1 MKYNAYN
8 MKYFIFRNFTVEPL
22 FSQFDARFSG
32 YNDIF
37 EFDADADLFV
47 WFYNIPLNPDLSKQ
61 ITEIDHF
68 SDKIDFLLKKIPASK
83 DFFIFTLVDTF
94 SVKWQNSD
102 FELSHK
108 IFEFNSMILSL
119 SKAHPNIRII
129 DFADFTKNHGV
140 GILINWK
147 YYYTSLTY
155 ISPALSEKFQT
166 WFLKKIDAIVS
177 KRKKC
182 IVLDLDNT
190 LWGGVLGE
198 DGVAGI
204 QLGNSY
210 PGNCYSDLQR
220 YLVEASDHGII
231 LAICSKNNESD
242 AKEVFEKNPNMIL
255 KMNQIVAYRIN
266 WENKPTNIKNLAN
279 EINIGLDSMVF
290 IDDNPVER
298 ELVKNAIPEIV
309 VPEFPKEPYN
319 INVFIRSVLE
329 DYFQIYK
336 LTAEDLEK
344 TSQYNENFRRD
355 NFKTEF
361 TSIEDFLKNLDIE
374 ITIKKADKFNNSR
387 IAQMTQKT
395 NQFNL
400 TTKRYTENEISRFI
414 ENGDMVFCASVKDK
428 FGDNGI
434 TLLAIVTFDF
444 ISKISFIDSYLLSC
458 RILGRGI
465 ENVFL
470 NFILNQVYL
479 KGYRKVEACYLPTAK
494 NGQVR
499 DFYEKNGFR
508 IKDKRDSIVTYVM
521 DMEKKIEIE
530 SYYKI
535 IYAES

>member
-1 MKYNAYN
+1 

-22 FSQFDARFSG
+22 FSNFDAKFSG
-32 YNDIF
+32 YSDIF
-37 EFDADADLFV
+37 ESDADADRFI
-47 WFYNIPLNPDLSKQ
+47 WFYNLSLNPDILQQ
-61 ITEIDHF
+61 ISEIDLF
-68 SDKIDFLLKKIPASK
+68 LNKIDFLLKKIPASR
-83 DFFIFTLVDTF
+83 DFYIFTLVDIF
-94 SVKWQNSD
+94 SVNWQNSD
-102 FELSHK
+102 FDLGYK
-108 IFEFNSMILSL
+108 ISEFNSKIISF
-119 SKAHPNIRII
+119 SKIHSNVKII
-129 DFADFTKNHGV
+129 DFADFTKNFGNEK
-140 GILINWK
+140 LINWK
-147 YYYTSLTY
+147 YYYTSHTC
-155 ISPALSEKFQT
+155 INPALSEKFQT
-166 WFLKKIDAIVS
+166 WLLRKIDAIVS

-198 DGVAGI
+198 DGIEGI
-204 QLGNSY
+204 QLGNTY

-220 YLVEASDHGII
+220 YLVEGSKQGII

-255 KMNQIVAYRIN
+255 KLNQIVAYRIN

-298 ELVKNAIPEIV
+298 ELVKKAIPEIT

-319 INVFIRSVLE
+319 INVFIRTVME

-336 LTAEDLEK
+336 LTNEDLEK
-344 TSQYNENFRRD
+344 TNLYKENFRRN
-355 NFKTEF
+355 NFKSEF
-361 TSIEDFLKNLDIE
+361 TSIEDFLQNLDIE
-374 ITIKKADKFNNSR
+374 ITVIKADKFNISR

-400 TTKRYTENEISRFI
+400 TTKRYTENEINRFI

-444 ISKISFIDSYLLSC
+444 KRRISFIDSYLLSC

-470 NFILNQVYL
+470 NFILNQIYL
-479 KGYRKVEACYLPTAK
+479 KGLKKVEACYLSTAK
-494 NGQVR
+494 NGQVK

-508 IKDKRDSIVTYVM
+508 IKEKNDNIISYIM
-521 DMEKKIEIE
+521 EMEKVIEIE

-535 IYAES
+535 FYTES

>member
-1 MKYNAYN
+1 

-22 FSQFDARFSG
+22 FSKFDAKFSG

-37 EFDADADLFV
+37 GFDADSDKFI
-47 WFYNIPLNPDLSKQ
+47 WFYNIPLNPDVSQQ

-68 SDKIDFLLKKIPASK
+68 SDKIDFLLKKIPESA
-83 DFFIFTLVDTF
+83 DFYIFTIVDIF
-94 SVKWQNSD
+94 SVKWQDSD
-102 FELSHK
+102 HELSYK
-108 IFEFNSMILSL
+108 IFEFNSRILSL
-119 SKAHPNIRII
+119 SKNYRNIKII
-129 DFADFTKNHGV
+129 DFADFTKNYVAGNV
-140 GILINWK
+140 INWK

-155 ISPALSEKFQT
+155 ISPALSEKFQV
-166 WFLKKIDAIVS
+166 WFLKKIDAIAL

-198 DGVAGI
+198 EGVAGI
-204 QLGNSY
+204 QLGNTY

-220 YLVEASDHGII
+220 YLAEASKHGII

-242 AKEVFEKNPNMIL
+242 AMEVFEKNPNMIL
-255 KMNQIVAYRIN
+255 KMDQIVAHRIN
-266 WENKPTNIKNLAN
+266 WENKPTNIKSLAR

-290 IDDNPVER
+290 VDDNPVER
-298 ELVKNAIPEIV
+298 ELVKKAIPEIV
-309 VPEFPKEPYN
+309 VPEFPKEPYY
-319 INVFIRSVLE
+319 ISVFIKTVLE

-344 TSQYNENFRRD
+344 TSQYKENYKRD
-355 NFKTEF
+355 NFRGEF

-374 ITIKKADKFNNSR
+374 ITIKKADKFNISR

-400 TTKRYTENEISRFI
+400 TTKRYAENEISRFI
-414 ENGDMVFCASVKDK
+414 ENGDMVLCASVKDK

-434 TLLAIVTFDF
+434 TLLAIVTFDLL
-444 ISKISFIDSYLLSC
+444 SKTSFIDTYLLSC

-470 NFILNQVYL
+470 NFILNQIYL
-479 KGYRKVEACYLPTAK
+479 KGYGKVEACYLPTAK

-508 IKDKRDSIVTYVM
+508 VIEKGDSITKYT
-521 DMEKKIEIE
+521 MELEKEIEIG
-530 SYYKI
+530 SSYKI
-535 IYAES
+535 IYTES

>member
-1 MKYNAYN
+1 
-8 MKYFIFRNFTVEPL
+8 
-22 FSQFDARFSG
+22 
-32 YNDIF
+32 
-37 EFDADADLFV
+37 
-47 WFYNIPLNPDLSKQ
+47 
-61 ITEIDHF
+61 
-68 SDKIDFLLKKIPASK
+68 
-83 DFFIFTLVDTF
+83 
-94 SVKWQNSD
+94 
-102 FELSHK
+102 
-108 IFEFNSMILSL
+108 
-119 SKAHPNIRII
+119 
-129 DFADFTKNHGV
+129 
-140 GILINWK
+140 
-147 YYYTSLTY
+147 
-155 ISPALSEKFQT
+155 
-166 WFLKKIDAIVS
+166 
-177 KRKKC
+177 
-182 IVLDLDNT
+182 
-190 LWGGVLGE
+190 
-198 DGVAGI
+198 
-204 QLGNSY
+204 
-210 PGNCYSDLQR
+210 
-220 YLVEASDHGII
+220 
-231 LAICSKNNESD
+231 
-242 AKEVFEKNPNMIL
+242 VFEKNPNMIL

-298 ELVKNAIPEIV
+298 ELVKKAIPEIV

-319 INVFIRSVLE
+319 INVFIRNVLE

-336 LTAEDLEK
+336 LTTEDLEK
-344 TSQYNENFRRD
+344 TNQYKENFRRD
-355 NFKTEF
+355 SFKSEF

-374 ITIKKADKFNNSR
+374 ITIKKADKFNISR

-434 TLLAIVTFDF
+434 TLLAIVTFDT
-444 ISKISFIDSYLLSC
+444 ISKISLIDSYLLSC

-479 KGYRKVEACYLPTAK
+479 KGYRKIEACYLPTTK

-508 IKDKRDSIVTYVM
+508 IKEQADSIIKYVI
-521 DMEKKIEIE
+521 DMEKEIEIE

-535 IYAES
+535 IYIES